1 MNTPMTNLRSNNK
14 RQRGQ
19 AEGAAGKQ
27 ATSRRKRD
35 RVREAARKVI
45 ERRREVLEEL
55 AKR

>member
-1 MNTPMTNLRSNNK
+1 MANLRTDRK
-14 RQRGQ
+14 QRRRQ
-19 AEGAAGKQ
+19 AERAGSEQ

>member
-1 MNTPMTNLRSNNK
+1 MASLRRDKKQPRRS
-14 RQRGQ
+14 Q
-19 AEGAAGKQ
+19 AEGAGGRQ

-55 AKR
+55 AKH

>member
-1 MNTPMTNLRSNNK
+1 MANLRSNDK
-14 RQRGQ
+14 RRRGQ

-55 AKR
+55 AKH

>member
-1 MNTPMTNLRSNNK
+1 VESLMTDLRSEK
-14 RQRGQ
+14 KHPRRRADG
-19 AEGAAGKQ
+19 GGKQ